1 VFVRKGKITAI
12 SQYDHYGVY
21 PSLAWRVDQ
30 IRDGIVELWQQIHP
44 SVGED
49 SYVMDFA
56 YLPSKDKFIM
66 LEISPFLP
74 CTGAACFN
82 WSADK
87 EVLENG
93 PLEFRLNTRLPDY
106 LDDIIEINWEMR
118 WQGTTLDYR
127 NVLQAWEEYHENQ
140 KGLVEKGAFHSTH
153 KCSFRAGQALTS
165 RCTAG
170 IW

>member
-1 VFVRKGKITAI
+1 
-12 SQYDHYGVY
+12 
-21 PSLAWRVDQ
+21 RVDQ
-30 IRDGIVELWQQIHP
+30 IRDGIVQLWQQIHP

-82 WSADK
+82 WSADR

-93 PLEFRLNTRLPDY
+93 PLEFRLNTRHPDY
-106 LDDIIEINWEMR
+106 LEDIIDINWETR
-118 WQGTTLDYR
+118 WQETTLDYR

-140 KGLVEKGAFHSTH
+140 KSLVDRGEILEHVLPEPLVVFA
-153 KCSFRAGQALTS
+153 TS
-165 RCTAG
+165 HYTAWG
-170 IW
+170 G